1 MKNYAL
7 KKIGDGWKSKR
18 NTLFNNRNKL
28 GDKTEEEV
36 AAQIPPG
43 VDPEQWKKFVKFR
56 FSPEGRQ
63 RSEIGRNSRSQQDVR
78 HTTGSR
84 PFSVVM
90 GEMVRDELL

>member
-1 MKNYAL
+1 M
-7 KKIGDGWKSKR
+7 
-18 NTLFNNRNKL
+18 
-28 GDKTEEEV
+28 GDKTEEED

-63 RSEIGRNSRSQQDVR
+63 RSEIGKNMRSQQDVR

>member
-1 MKNYAL
+1 MKNYGL

-36 AAQIPPG
+36 AAQIPSG

-63 RSEIGRNSRSQQDVR
+63 RSEIGENSRSQQDVR